1 MRTGQQADN
10 SSTRALS
17 RALNPVMLV
26 VIIYTGI
33 CPLVNVVCFCVSL
46 GGAIRLPYALFFAYK
61 FEIMQGYIK
70 FEVGCLLV
78 HGVAAKNEVSS
89 MQHIKHLRMRKN
101 KYIGVDAI
109 FTSQTRVLVRDKTS
123 TKIGTIKS
131 LLRKGR
137 PEIYQFAF
145 KI

>member
-1 MRTGQQADN
+1 
-10 SSTRALS
+10 
-17 RALNPVMLV
+17 
-26 VIIYTGI
+26 
-33 CPLVNVVCFCVSL
+33 
-46 GGAIRLPYALFFAYK
+46 
-61 FEIMQGYIK
+61 
-70 FEVGCLLV
+70 
-78 HGVAAKNEVSS
+78 

-109 FTSQTRVLVRDKTS
+109 FTSQTRVFVRDKTS